1 MDAAGRRSAH
11 EIVRAGKRPDQLTTC
26 ARARLLSRKA
36 NGANGMVGG
45 EAGLKGGKWNSFGAR
60 KKGLLSELWYQLFPV
75 PLMVS
80 SPLMRSECNG
90 ARAHGTEKG
99 VSIHGGTLRS
109 VLFAHHVLPRCASL
123 TSPPTL
129 GRALPTPVRPLTR
142 GSPPAVA
149 RVVPLCIA
157 APSLL
162 TVYAIDAYGGSM
174 RAMGES
180 LLSDPVEFAAKCWS
194 WCNPWQGNAA
204 AWHIP
209 LIFIA
214 LQWVLF
220 LIAPGHQ
227 TRVSEGRQRR
237 ERPTCLQRASLFS
250 MLWRG

>member
-1 MDAAGRRSAH
+1 M
-11 EIVRAGKRPDQLTTC
+11 
-26 ARARLLSRKA
+26 
-36 NGANGMVGG
+36 
-45 EAGLKGGKWNSFGAR
+45 
-60 KKGLLSELWYQLFPV
+60 
-75 PLMVS
+75 
-80 SPLMRSECNG
+80 
-90 ARAHGTEKG
+90 
-99 VSIHGGTLRS
+99 
-109 VLFAHHVLPRCASL
+109 
-123 TSPPTL
+123 
-129 GRALPTPVRPLTR
+129 
-142 GSPPAVA
+142 
-149 RVVPLCIA
+149 IA
-157 APSLL
+157 
-162 TVYAIDAYGGSM
+162 DAYGGSM